1 MSLMSSVVW
10 ALLRGPVESGRED
23 ESQSCPVQHYTLAW
37 AAREKIKG
45 FNKQRDFGLKMS
57 HV

>member
-45 FNKQRDFGLKMS
+45 FNKRDFGLKMS